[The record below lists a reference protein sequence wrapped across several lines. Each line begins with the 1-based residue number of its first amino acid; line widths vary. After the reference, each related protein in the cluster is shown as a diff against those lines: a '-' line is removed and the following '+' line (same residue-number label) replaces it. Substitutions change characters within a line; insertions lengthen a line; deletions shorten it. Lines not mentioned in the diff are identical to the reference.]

1 MKKRGIL
8 FLVVVLLTCM
18 TMSVFAGA
26 QMETKTG
33 EGETYVIK
41 MYSKNFTGLGSSTP
55 VGKII
60 KEKFN
65 IDFEFEK
72 FTGDWQEK
80 ASLWLAAGDYPEIVY
95 IEQNLDL
102 LRKYINAG
110 VLIALDPLAEQ
121 YAPNFLSFYKE
132 ALPYMRLN
140 AQDKKIY
147 YWPTGSPEEK
157 EMFQTPFEMVVRMDL
172 LKALGYPKIPENE
185 KEWLNFFIEAK
196 KKVPTVDGRPTVG
209 FSMPLAE
216 PWAVALLPAMSRT
229 GRYQYLGGGKMVM
242 LDCDNN
248 TVDFILKNEY
258 SKEAMKFFNG
268 LYRAGLFDK
277 ESFTDKGAQT
287 TEKFNTALILGSI
300 YIKWLSEASNPT
312 LNESG
317 KADMQYIGLPFR
329 LESMNENNDARYN
342 RVMLVRNFDHYAITK
357 KAKHPERIMELIN
370 WICTDEGQAL
380 LGWGIEGIHYTMEG
394 NKKVPTPEF
403 YNGFNNDPDYLYK
416 QGLGIFGFLTLST
429 KLDDEGQSAVVEL
442 DPTVRFDSY
451 NDEVKEVYAKYGWEN
466 YLSPWDKYETKGID
480 VTEWG
485 AALTLNASSPE
496 AKMMTKI
503 ADLHNDATIKLIMAK
518 DDAEFDK
525 IWQDSVNELKA
536 LGGEQVIQL
545 IRNQYA
551 EIVAGLK

>member
-147 YWPTGSPEEK
+147 YWPTGSPK
-157 EMFQTPFEMVVRMDL
+157 KRRCSRHHLRWLFE
-172 LKALGYPKIPENE
+172 
-185 KEWLNFFIEAK
+185 W
-196 KKVPTVDGRPTVG
+196 
-209 FSMPLAE
+209 
-216 PWAVALLPAMSRT
+216 
-229 GRYQYLGGGKMVM
+229 
-242 LDCDNN
+242 
-248 TVDFILKNEY
+248 
-258 SKEAMKFFNG
+258 
-268 LYRAGLFDK
+268 
-277 ESFTDKGAQT
+277 
-287 TEKFNTALILGSI
+287 I
-300 YIKWLSEASNPT
+300 Y
-312 LNESG
+312 
-317 KADMQYIGLPFR
+317 
-329 LESMNENNDARYN
+329 
-342 RVMLVRNFDHYAITK
+342 
-357 KAKHPERIMELIN
+357 
-370 WICTDEGQAL
+370 
-380 LGWGIEGIHYTMEG
+380 
-394 NKKVPTPEF
+394 
-403 YNGFNNDPDYLYK
+403 
-416 QGLGIFGFLTLST
+416 
-429 KLDDEGQSAVVEL
+429 
-442 DPTVRFDSY
+442 
-451 NDEVKEVYAKYGWEN
+451 
-466 YLSPWDKYETKGID
+466 
-480 VTEWG
+480 
-485 AALTLNASSPE
+485 
-496 AKMMTKI
+496 
-503 ADLHNDATIKLIMAK
+503 
-518 DDAEFDK
+518 
-525 IWQDSVNELKA
+525 
-536 LGGEQVIQL
+536 
-545 IRNQYA
+545 
-551 EIVAGLK
+551 